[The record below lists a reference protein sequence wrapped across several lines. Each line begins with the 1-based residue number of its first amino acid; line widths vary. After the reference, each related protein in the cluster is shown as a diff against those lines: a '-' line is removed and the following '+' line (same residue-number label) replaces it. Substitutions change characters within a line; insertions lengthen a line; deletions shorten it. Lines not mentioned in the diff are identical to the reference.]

1 MDLRLEKKL
10 LIAED
15 DEDEDDDDD
24 EYEEYSEVDYE
35 AMDVSETVE
44 GTNEEVI

>member
-15 DEDEDDDDD
+15 DEDD
-24 EYEEYSEVDYE
+24 EYEKYSEVDYE